1 MPSEYLEDIDLPG
14 HRGRPA
20 MFVGDRVWLV
30 DGRNRQTVKRLWD
43 RLQTVTTITG
53 GYGCLTTD
61 DLDDV
66 GVRET
71 LISHWRTIDYTDAGE
86 RIEAIP
92 GCMIAGDL
100 FRLGLGLADIEQGTV
115 VAPQRRPAPV
125 KRHPAAEPAKAA
137 SSRHKGDRAAQASVA
152 HEPVLIRRRSK
163 GVTRGA

>member
-1 MPSEYLEDIDLPG
+1 MPSEYLEDIKLPG

-30 DGRNRQTVKRLWD
+30 DVRNRQTVKRLWD
-43 RLQTVTTITG
+43 RLQTVTTIMG

-66 GVRET
+66 GGRET
-71 LISHWRTIDYTDAGE
+71 LIAHWRTIDYTDAGE
-86 RIEAIP
+86 RVEAIP
-92 GCMIAGDL
+92 GSMIASDL

-125 KRHPAAEPAKAA
+125 KRHPAAEPVKAA

>member
-1 MPSEYLEDIDLPG
+1 MPSEFIEDIDLPG

-20 MFVGDRVWLV
+20 MFLCDRVWLV
-30 DGRNRQTVKRLWD
+30 DVRNRQTVKRLWD
-43 RLQTVTTITG
+43 RLQTATTIMG
-53 GYGCLTTD
+53 LYGCLNSD
-61 DLDDV
+61 MLDEV
-66 GVRET
+66 GVPET
-71 LISHWRTIDYTDAGE
+71 LVSHWRTIDYADNGE
-86 RIEAIP
+86 RIETIP
-92 GCMIAGDL
+92 GSMIAGDL